1 MKKILTIILD
11 GLGMREDIYGNAV
24 KMAGMSNF
32 INIWNNYPHCL
43 LKANGEH
50 VNLPEGQSSSTE
62 VGHKIIGAGREIDN
76 KLNEINSVLLKDNLK
91 YNQRYSNMVDY
102 LKKHPDFRLHIIEL
116 LSDGGVSSHI
126 SHLEYL
132 IRELQKSKI
141 KNEIFIH
148 GISDGK
154 DSDKFSSYKYIK
166 ELESYLGDNIHF
178 ASLCGR
184 YYALDNS
191 RQYKRTKVFYDL
203 LFNQKGVDALK
214 IKMVIKKC
222 YDRKLTDTFM
232 PPIKTE
238 EYQPVK
244 DGDCIMFLNFSKE
257 NQEQIFNAITNPDF
271 VEFDTKDVKTKV
283 FSLYEIDSKINKN
296 YYFNSKK
303 YTNTLNEYLSKL
315 GLNQAI
321 VYESVRK
328 DSMTYY
334 LNGERDNRYD
344 NCDYI
349 CIDSPIVD
357 SFDQKPEMNAL
368 TIAKTVIKCME
379 QDYDFILCN
388 FANADEVGHTGNYQ
402 AVINGLQAIDV
413 CLGKLLEVAEEN
425 FYKIV
430 IISSHSNADT
440 IISKNNEIITKNTL
454 SPVPFVIMDKKIS
467 LKNGNLSSFTPTL
480 LKYMDISIPKEMK
493 NSEILLEKA
502 KERK

>member
-11 GLGMREDIYGNAV
+11 GLGMREDVYGNAV

-50 VNLPEGQSSSTE
+50 VNLPDGQSSSSE
-62 VGHKIIGAGREIDN
+62 IGHKIIGTGREIEN

-91 YNQRYSNMVDY
+91 YNQRYSAMIDY
-102 LKKHPDFRLHIIEL
+102 LKKHPFNKLHIVEL

-126 SHLEYL
+126 EHLKL
-132 IRELQKSKI
+132 FIDELNKSKI
-141 KNEIFIH
+141 NNEVLIH

-154 DSDKFSSYKYIK
+154 DSDKFSSYMYIK
-166 ELESYLGDNIHF
+166 DIEKSLTDNIHL

-184 YYALDNS
+184 YYALDDEKN
-191 RQYKRTKVFYDL
+191 YKRTKVFYDL
-203 LFNQKGVDALK
+203 LFNGRGIDALK
-214 IKMVIKKC
+214 IKLVIKKC

-238 EYQPVK
+238 HYQPISN
-244 DGDCIMFLNFSKE
+244 GDCIMLLNISKG
-257 NQEQIFNAITNPDF
+257 NQEQILNAICNNDF
-271 VEFDTKDVKTKV
+271 VEFETKEIKVKV
-283 FSLYEIDSKINKN
+283 FSLYEIDSKINKS
-296 YYFNSKK
+296 YFFNSKK
-303 YTNTLNEYLSKL
+303 YVNTLNEYLSKL
-315 GLNQAI
+315 GLSQAVI
-321 VYESVRK
+321 FESIRNEC
-328 DSMTYY
+328 MTYY
-334 LNGERDNRYD
+334 LNGERDIKYD
-344 NCDYI
+344 NCDYY
-349 CIDSPIVD
+349 CVDSPKVD

-368 TIAKTVIKCME
+368 TIAKTAIKCME

-413 CLGKLLEVAEEN
+413 CLGKLVEVAEEN
-425 FYKIV
+425 FYKVV

-440 IISKNNEIITKNTL
+440 IINRNNEVITKNTL
-454 SPVPFVIMDKKIS
+454 SPVPFAIMDKKIS

-480 LKYMDISIPKEMK
+480 LHYMDISIPKEMK
-493 NSEILLEKA
+493 NSEILIEKA